1 MGRHTFNTL
10 SLGELWD
17 VFFFPENSL
26 MPPDS
31 FVQHFKA
38 ILFTTLVSVLCYF
51 VCHCYFLEVNFN

>member
-1 MGRHTFNTL
+1 MKLMGRRTFSTL

-17 VFFFPENSL
+17 VFFPENSL

-38 ILFTTLVSVLCYF
+38 ILFTTLIFCFVLFCVSLLF
-51 VCHCYFLEVNFN
+51 SRS